1 MISAKQNYIAM
12 LCMLIAM
19 IAYQLSASYAKYLFS
34 VLDPTSIVVL
44 RLVFATL
51 IVGLMLRSWR
61 ILPRL
66 KEIGWRDLTLYSLSL
81 GCMNV
86 MFYHSLSLLP
96 QGIAVGLEFV
106 GPLGL
111 ALLAVKQKSDFIW
124 VLCAIIGVACLM
136 PWQGQDDISW
146 LGVALALGAGF
157 CWALYIY
164 FGQRVVRQNL
174 GLHSLTLGIGLAAL
188 MWLPIG
194 LINNPVGVLDVSI
207 WPYAV
212 GLALLATAIPYA
224 LDLYALKF
232 LNRLSYGTFT
242 SLAPA
247 LGALMGLIL
256 LDEYLSL
263 IQWMALFLIMLA
275 SIGITARNHF
285 QSKNQ
290 TQAQTEQAK
299 SQG

>member
-1 MISAKQNYIAM
+1 
-12 LCMLIAM
+12 MLIAM
-19 IAYQLSASYAKYLFS
+19 LAYQLSASYAKYLFNL
-34 VLDPTSIVVL
+34 LDPTSIVVL
-44 RLVFATL
+44 RLVFASL
-51 IVGLMLRSWR
+51 IVGVMLRSWR
-61 ILPRL
+61 IIAQL
-66 KEIGWRDLTLYSLSL
+66 KTIQWRDIILYSLSL
-81 GCMNV
+81 GFMNV

-111 ALLAVKQKSDFIW
+111 ALLAVKQKTDFIW
-124 VLCAIIGVACLM
+124 VACAIFGVALLM
-136 PWQGQDDISW
+136 PWQGQDNISW
-146 LGVALALGAGF
+146 LGVSLALGAGF

-188 MWLPIG
+188 MWLPVG
-194 LINNPVGVLDVSI
+194 LINNPSGILNVQV
-207 WPYAV
+207 WPYAI

-247 LGALMGLIL
+247 LAALMGLIL
-256 LDEYLSL
+256 LDEYLTL
-263 IQWMALFLIMLA
+263 LQWVALFLIMLA
-275 SIGITARNHF
+275 SVGITVRNHLH
-285 QSKNQ
+285 SKTKNTENQ
-290 TQAQTEQAK
+290 A
-299 SQG
+299 

>member
-1 MISAKQNYIAM
+1 
-12 LCMLIAM
+12 MLIAM
-19 IAYQLSASYAKYLFS
+19 IAYQLSASYAKYLFT

-51 IVGLMLRSWR
+51 IVGVMLRSWR
-61 ILPRL
+61 IFSRF
-66 KEIGWRDLTLYSLSL
+66 KEINWRDLALYSLSL
-81 GCMNV
+81 GFMNV

-111 ALLAVKQKSDFIW
+111 ALLAVKQKSDLIW
-124 VLCAIIGVACLM
+124 VACAIIGVAMLM
-136 PWQGQDDISW
+136 PWQGHNNISW

-164 FGQRVVRQNL
+164 FGQRIVRQNL

-188 MWLPIG
+188 MWLPVG

-232 LNRLSYGTFT
+232 LNRLTYGTFT

-247 LGALMGLIL
+247 LGALTGLL
-256 LDEYLSL
+256 LLNEYLNV
-263 IQWMALFLIMLA
+263 IQWVALFLIMLA
-275 SIGITARNHF
+275 SIGITLRNH
-285 QSKNQ
+285 QKNKKN
-290 TQAQTEQAK
+290 TSESQA
-299 SQG
+299 

>member
-1 MISAKQNYIAM
+1 MISSRQNYIAM

-19 IAYQLSASYAKYLFS
+19 LAYQLSASYAKYLFHI
-34 VLDPTSIVVL
+34 LDPTSIVVL
-44 RLVFATL
+44 RLVFASL
-51 IVGLMLRSWR
+51 IVGVMLRSWR
-61 ILPRL
+61 IIVKF
-66 KEIGWRDLTLYSLSL
+66 KEIQWRDLVLYSLSL
-81 GCMNV
+81 GFMNV
-86 MFYHSLSLLP
+86 MFYNSLSLLP

-124 VLCAIIGVACLM
+124 VICAIIGVACLM

-194 LINNPVGVLDVSI
+194 LVNNPVGLLDVNV
-207 WPYAV
+207 WPYAI

-247 LGALMGLIL
+247 LAALMGLLL
-256 LDEYLSL
+256 LDEYLTL
-263 IQWMALFLIMLA
+263 LQWVALFLIMLA
-275 SIGITARNHF
+275 SIGITVRNHL
-285 QSKNQ
+285 QTKNKQ
-290 TQAQTEQAK
+290 HSSQAEK
-299 SQG
+299 LEP

>member
-1 MISAKQNYIAM
+1 MPNQHIIAM

-19 IAYQLSASYAKYLFS
+19 VAYQLSASYAKYLFT

-44 RLVFATL
+44 RLVFASL
-51 IVGLMLRSWR
+51 IIGVMLRSWR
-61 ILPRL
+61 VIH
-66 KEIGWRDLTLYSLSL
+66 KFKTIQWRDLLCYSLSL
-81 GCMNV
+81 GIMNV

-111 ALLAVKQKSDFIW
+111 ALLAVKQKSDLIW
-124 VLCAIIGVACLM
+124 VACAILGVALLM
-136 PWQGQDDISW
+136 PWQGHDNISW
-146 LGVALALGAGF
+146 LGVGLALGAGF

-194 LINNPVGVLDVSI
+194 LINNPTGVLDVSI

-247 LGALMGLIL
+247 LGALAGLIL
-256 LDEYLSL
+256 LDEYLTL
-263 IQWMALFLIMLA
+263 IQWIALFLIMLA
-275 SIGITARNHF
+275 SIGITVRNHLK
-285 QSKNQ
+285 SK
-290 TQAQTEQAK
+290 TETKESQA
-299 SQG
+299 